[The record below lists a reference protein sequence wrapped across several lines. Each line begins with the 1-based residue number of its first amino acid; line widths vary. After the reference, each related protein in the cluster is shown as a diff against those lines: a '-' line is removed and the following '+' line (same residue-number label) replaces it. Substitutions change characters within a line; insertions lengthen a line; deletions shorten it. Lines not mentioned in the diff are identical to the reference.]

1 MLKINLLVKERK
13 KRLPIKGDLWF
24 FLVVLVLVVGICGGT
39 SWWLGVKV
47 DALKA
52 LEKEKLSQKR
62 QLQLTIA
69 KVKKLKKN
77 VEGLQQKIDAIR
89 KIRERQNLP
98 VIYIDEAIK
107 AIPENKLWYESF
119 SLSSSG
125 DIMVQGVALDNQV
138 LAFYIERLKRSPYV
152 KQVEILLTNRK
163 KVGPYELVDFKCHLV
178 MGKTS

>member
-1 MLKINLLVKERK
+1 MLKINLLVKEKK
-13 KRLPIKGDLWF
+13 KRLPVKGDFCF

-39 SWWLGVKV
+39 SWWLGIKL
-47 DALKA
+47 DALRV
-52 LEKEKLSQKR
+52 LEKEKLTQKK
-62 QLQLTIA
+62 QLQRRIA
-69 KVKKLKKN
+69 RVRRLKKD
-77 VEGLQQKIDAIR
+77 VEGLQQKIEAIR

-98 VIYIDEAIK
+98 VIYIDEVVK

-138 LAFYIERLKRSPYV
+138 LAFYIENLKRSPYV